1 MIELKIVTDEV
12 QIDSDEPV
20 KDKERVLCG
29 SDSKRQFFLLLF
41 SIALNAAGRERG
53 KTEDGKIKVFFSKTS
68 DGNLRIMNESQLGN
82 LDIEKINREILIE
95 PEREERGI
103 SLWAMSRYIKRMLC
117 RMLEQRIKDW
127 NRNAQTEKIS
137 EVQIERYSKILTK
150 ALSSEFELKAQSIRV
165 NEKEYFSIE
174 IPVFWEKYQR
184 KLEL

>member
-1 MIELKIVTDEV
+1 
-12 QIDSDEPV
+12 
-20 KDKERVLCG
+20 
-29 SDSKRQFFLLLF
+29 
-41 SIALNAAGRERG
+41 
-53 KTEDGKIKVFFSKTS
+53 
-68 DGNLRIMNESQLGN
+68 
-82 LDIEKINREILIE
+82 
-95 PEREERGI
+95 
-103 SLWAMSRYIKRMLC
+103 MLC

>member
-1 MIELKIVTDEV
+1 
-12 QIDSDEPV
+12 
-20 KDKERVLCG
+20 
-29 SDSKRQFFLLLF
+29 
-41 SIALNAAGRERG
+41 
-53 KTEDGKIKVFFSKTS
+53 
-68 DGNLRIMNESQLGN
+68 MNESQLGN

-127 NRNAQTEKIS
+127 DRNAQTEKIS

-165 NEKEYFSIE
+165 NEKRIF
-174 IPVFWEKYQR
+174 FN
-184 KLEL
+184 